1 MGEGEGELISIG
13 KLLTGLKKAFKT
25 SYLEVL
31 IKIPFEFTRT
41 YKLQKIIKS
50 DRILFNTS

>member
-13 KLLTGLKKAFKT
+13 KLLTALKKAFKT